1 VTPRRGAERD
11 AQLSATARGV
21 AFVCR
26 CALLYPVQP
35 ERLSRYADKLDH
47 ARQRLEAFEAW
58 DPTPEGPLKDRLAGY
73 KALQEASEA
82 LLDTA
87 SMLAKDL
94 GTPPK
99 DNHANISMLEE
110 HDILSEAPARALHE
124 VAGLR
129 NRLVHEYNGLDDE
142 IAIDSARRLAPDL
155 RKACEE
161 VRSWLSTNG

>member
-1 VTPRRGAERD
+1 MESNPRGS
-11 AQLSATARGV
+11 AQGSAG
-21 AFVCR
+21 
-26 CALLYPVQP
+26 
-35 ERLSRYADKLDH
+35 RLQGS
-47 ARQRLEAFEAW
+47 
-58 DPTPEGPLKDRLAGY
+58 AG
-73 KALQEASEA
+73 
-82 LLDTA
+82 
-87 SMLAKDL
+87 
-94 GTPPK
+94 
-99 DNHANISMLEE
+99 NISTLEE

>member
-1 VTPRRGAERD
+1 MP
-11 AQLSATARGV
+11 
-21 AFVCR
+21 VCPTV
-26 CALLYPVQP
+26 PVQP
-35 ERLSRYADKLDH
+35 ERLSRYAGKLDH

-58 DPTPEGPLKDRLAGY
+58 DPTPDGPLKDRLAGY

-82 LLDTA
+82 LLDIA
-87 SMLAKDL
+87 SMLAKDV
-94 GTPPK
+94 GIPPK
-99 DNHANISMLEE
+99 DNHANISTLEE